1 MLSSDSEHTFSP
13 ALGMKVISV
22 CQDYCMY
29 AREYHSSGR
38 ASLLQCF
45 IYLAARLSQNASVCI
60 SLPPL
65 PLEARARYVDW
76 KPPVF
81 DDGKY
86 INQFEVDSRKKKKKR
101 GIAHRV
107 KSRWVIVCS
116 SGTESGQS
124 LGQLGLGWEIWVCPS
139 SLKWSLF

>member
-1 MLSSDSEHTFSP
+1 MLSSDSEHTLSP

-22 CQDYCMY
+22 RQDYCMY

-60 SLPPL
+60 SFPPL
-65 PLEARARYVDW
+65 PLEAWARYVDW

-81 DDGKY
+81 DGGKY
-86 INQFEVDSRKKKKKR
+86 INKF
-101 GIAHRV
+101 
-107 KSRWVIVCS
+107 
-116 SGTESGQS
+116 
-124 LGQLGLGWEIWVCPS
+124 
-139 SLKWSLF
+139 